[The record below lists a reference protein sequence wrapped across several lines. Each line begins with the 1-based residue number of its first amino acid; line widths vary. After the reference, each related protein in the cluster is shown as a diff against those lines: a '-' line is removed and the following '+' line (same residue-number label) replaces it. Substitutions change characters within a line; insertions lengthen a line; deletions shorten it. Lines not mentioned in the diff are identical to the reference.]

1 MQREH
6 AWMLGTDSNLRS
18 RSNPGTWSFAVTTWP
33 ISPSPSH
40 LFLLTCFG
48 RLRYQVLLHLFFS
61 WIIFLQLSP
70 SLSADVLCEAW
81 GLLKRFYD
89 SVAFLAQASACMT
102 HGSAR
107 VGVSSLELAWVVP
120 HLHLF
125 LSHVMSSSLRS
136 VLPLLRHANMISY
149 KCFTT
154 FKVSKIKAVW
164 WVPIYKLP
172 KEQKGAKELQK
183 QN

>member
-1 MQREH
+1 M
-6 AWMLGTDSNLRS
+6 
-18 RSNPGTWSFAVTTWP
+18 
-33 ISPSPSH
+33 
-40 LFLLTCFG
+40 
-48 RLRYQVLLHLFFS
+48 LLHLFFS
-61 WIIFLQLSP
+61 WIIFVQLSP
-70 SLSADVLCEAW
+70 SLSADVLSEAW

-89 SVAFLAQASACMT
+89 SVAFLAPASARMT

-136 VLPLLRHANMISY
+136 VFPLLRHANMISC

-154 FKVSKIKAVW
+154 FKVSKKSSMVGSHLRPTKKA
-164 WVPIYKLP
+164 
-172 KEQKGAKELQK
+172 KGGPRSCRCKTAIHLFQF
-183 QN
+183 QFLFLSL